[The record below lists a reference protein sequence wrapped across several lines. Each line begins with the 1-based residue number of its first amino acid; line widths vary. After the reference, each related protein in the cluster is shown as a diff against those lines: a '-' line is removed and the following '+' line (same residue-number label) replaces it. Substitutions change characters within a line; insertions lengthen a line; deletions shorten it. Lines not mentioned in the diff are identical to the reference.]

1 MSLVRTSGWASE
13 RRPHVH
19 ELDRLRVET
28 AFSVV
33 VVHVLMFSMFVEHS
47 TLGNQVQSAF
57 VDIFHFTR
65 ELFMFVTAFALAY
78 VYFGKPFNWRY
89 FWQRRGIGVLVPYVL
104 WSVIYTI
111 VRNPGRTWQ
120 VLVGTSVFNIATGSA
135 QYQLYYILLTL
146 QFYLLLPLFLW
157 FLGRVRRGPW
167 TVLSISFVLQVIE
180 LFVDFRF
187 VAGPGAAQTP
197 LINVINGYQLRLVL
211 LYQFYF
217 ILGGMAA
224 LHVDHVRAFLA
235 KHGRLMLLVGAV
247 AFAANLVVYL
257 FYVYIRHISLG
268 YATSAFQP
276 IMAIYCT
283 GVIAFLG
290 YFACRSVHRSPAG
303 ADPHQPRSPWW
314 GLLADASFGIY
325 LIHPLM
331 LMAIQ
336 VWVLSR
342 LSNVSPWITMPLACV
357 LTCAASTAA
366 TMGLMRIPVL
376 SRTVG
381 RERAARRHS
390 RVSRAIGSTAPDNV
404 EVA

>member
-1 MSLVRTSGWASE
+1 MAVVLTSGRASE

-19 ELDRLRVET
+19 ELDRLRTET
-28 AFSVV
+28 AVSVV

-47 TLGNQVQSAF
+47 TLGFQVQSAF

-65 ELFMFVTAFALAY
+65 ELFMFVTAFALVY

-89 FWQRRGIGVLVPYVL
+89 FWMRRGIGVLVPYVV
-104 WSVIYTI
+104 WSVVYTI
-111 VRNPGRTWQ
+111 INNPGHTWQ
-120 VLVGTSVFNIATGSA
+120 ALFGISVLNVATGSA

-157 FLGRVRRGPW
+157 FLGRVRRRPW
-167 TVLSISFVLQVIE
+167 TVLGISFALQVIE
-180 LFVDFRF
+180 LYADYKL

-197 LINVINGYQLRLVL
+197 LINVINDYQLRLVL

-224 LHVDHVRAFLA
+224 LYVDQVRAFLA

-257 FYVYIRHISLG
+257 TYVYIRNVGLG
-268 YATSAFQP
+268 YATTAFQP

-290 YFACRSVHRSPAG
+290 YCAYRGVHRSPAS
-303 ADPHQPRSPWW
+303 ADPHQPRSRWW

-325 LIHPLM
+325 LVHPLM
-331 LMAIQ
+331 LTATQM
-336 VWVLSR
+336 WVLPQ
-342 LSNVSPWITMPLACV
+342 LSSVSPWITLPLVCV
-357 LTCAASTAA
+357 LTCAASIAA
-366 TMGLMRIPVL
+366 TILLMRIPVL

-381 RERAARRHS
+381 RARVPRRHP
-390 RVSRAIGSTAPDNV
+390 RASRAIGSTVPDTV